1 MKEATGE
8 LNMTVI
14 TILLIG
20 AVLTFAWIL
29 WDKVK
34 AKIENQ
40 WNNVD
45 KVNSEQKG
53 QWGKTGYHYT
63 DDHSIEYAGYIMN
76 W

>member
-20 AVLTFAWIL
+20 AVLTFAWAL
-29 WDKVK
+29 WDRVK
-34 AKIENQ
+34 GKIENQ
-40 WNNVD
+40 WNDVD
-45 KVNSEQKG
+45 KVNSEDKG
-53 QWGKTGYHYT
+53 KWGSYHYA
-63 DDHSIEYAGYIMN
+63 DDHSIEYAGYTMN